1 MAAAPHFGI
10 RSENDLTDEFS
21 EYIVDSVDLLNSQL
35 APHNMGFFFDS
46 VDFRQQ
52 VIGGKHCWDMYGWVV
67 PNELIE
73 EFEPIWLAGEND
85 MLEGYDYVCA
95 SWGDRNGFPH
105 AVIDGDLP
113 EEAYE

>member
-1 MAAAPHFGI
+1 M
-10 RSENDLTDEFS
+10 TDEFS